1 MKPKKL
7 VLIPS
12 AKLIPIELQ
21 VDFGSITSAMIPID
35 GRPALSFI
43 VNEYYDAE
51 FIIGVNEGSED
62 VYEYCKRYLSDKKI
76 TIIDVGNTKNLGE
89 TIYNALSSYTNL
101 YDQLIIHFADTLIKN
116 IELSNNEI
124 YFSKLKDSFRWT
136 TFRLNKKNKIKDIND
151 KETEKEN
158 NVSLQNVF
166 VGIFS
171 FINIK
176 DFINKLEESLNC
188 NSDIEPFYFTLIN
201 YNADNSVFFIE
212 CNDWFDFGH
221 IDTYYK
227 SRYKLAHFCRDFNS
241 LKVDN
246 AKGTIFK
253 KSKNVEKFIDE
264 ISWYLNLPKSIK
276 YISPRVFDYSL
287 DKKNPSIQLEFYG
300 YPVLNDL
307 YLYGNLDLGTWAIIF
322 NAIEMTLEDFRK
334 FLPSENEVVKF
345 KKSMIDMYE
354 KKTFTRMDM
363 YMDLSQFNWAK
374 NNNLNINGTP
384 CLSINEIYESI
395 STTLDKSKIY
405 SNPEY
410 SIVHGDFCFSN
421 ILFDRKNTSIRLID
435 PRGSFGEFDIYGDPN
450 YDLCKLS
457 HSIEGDY
464 DFFINGLFN
473 FHINDNKISLNPFIS
488 NRQKNIKRLYRE
500 KIIAQKGELVINQIR
515 LLESLLFLSMIPL
528 HNDRPLSQNALLA
541 RGMLLYSETRKYFI
555 EK

>member
-287 DKKNPSIQLEFYG
+287 DKKNPIEI
-300 YPVLNDL
+300 
-307 YLYGNLDLGTWAIIF
+307 NLII
-322 NAIEMTLEDFRK
+322 L
-334 FLPSENEVVKF
+334 
-345 KKSMIDMYE
+345 
-354 KKTFTRMDM
+354 
-363 YMDLSQFNWAK
+363 
-374 NNNLNINGTP
+374 IN
-384 CLSINEIYESI
+384 
-395 STTLDKSKIY
+395 
-405 SNPEY
+405 
-410 SIVHGDFCFSN
+410 
-421 ILFDRKNTSIRLID
+421 
-435 PRGSFGEFDIYGDPN
+435 FG
-450 YDLCKLS
+450 
-457 HSIEGDY
+457 
-464 DFFINGLFN
+464 
-473 FHINDNKISLNPFIS
+473 
-488 NRQKNIKRLYRE
+488 
-500 KIIAQKGELVINQIR
+500 
-515 LLESLLFLSMIPL
+515 
-528 HNDRPLSQNALLA
+528 
-541 RGMLLYSETRKYFI
+541 
-555 EK
+555 

>member
-1 MKPKKL
+1 
-7 VLIPS
+7 
-12 AKLIPIELQ
+12 
-21 VDFGSITSAMIPID
+21 MIPID

-43 VNEYYDAE
+43 MDEYHDAE
-51 FIIGVNEGSED
+51 FIIGVHEGSGD
-62 VYEYCKRYLSDKKI
+62 VYEYYRRYLLDKKI
-76 TIIDVGNTKNLGE
+76 TIIDVGNTKTLGE
-89 TIYNALSSYTNL
+89 TIYNALSNYTNL

-116 IELSNNEI
+116 IELSKNEI

-176 DFINKLEESLNC
+176 DFLNKLEESLNC
-188 NSDIEPFYFTLIN
+188 NSNLEPFYYTLIS
-201 YNADNSVFFIE
+201 YNNDNSMFFVE

-241 LKVDN
+241 LEVDN

-253 KSKNVEKFIDE
+253 KSKNVEKFINE

-287 DKKNPSIQLEFYG
+287 DKKNPSLQLEFYG

-322 NAIEMTLEDFRK
+322 NAIEMTLDDFCTYV
-334 FLPSENEVVKF
+334 PDENNSSKF
-345 KKSMIDMYE
+345 KKSMMLMYE
-354 KKTFTRMDM
+354 KKTFQRIDM
-363 YMDLSQFNWAK
+363 FIHLEQFNWAK
-374 NNNLNINGTP
+374 NNNLNINGID
-384 CLSINEIYESI
+384 CLSISEIYNS
-395 STTLDKSKIY
+395 LPYVLNKSKIY
-405 SNPEY
+405 TNPKY
-410 SIVHGDFCFSN
+410 SIIHGDFCFSN

-435 PRGSFGEFDIYGDPN
+435 PRGSFGEFNIYGDPK

-473 FHINDNKISLNPFIS
+473 FEINANEISLNPFIS
-488 NRQKNIKRLYRE
+488 ERQKNIKRLFRE
-500 KIIAQKGELVINQIR
+500 KIIAQKGEFLINQIR

-528 HNDRPLSQNALLA
+528 HNDRPKSQNALLS
-541 RGMLLYSETRKYFI
+541 RGILLYSEMSKYFI
-555 EK
+555 NK